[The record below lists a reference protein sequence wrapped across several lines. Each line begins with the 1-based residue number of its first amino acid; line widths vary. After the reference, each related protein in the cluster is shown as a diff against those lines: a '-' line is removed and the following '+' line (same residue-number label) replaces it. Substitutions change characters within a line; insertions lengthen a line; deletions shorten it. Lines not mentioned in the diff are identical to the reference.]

1 MKTAGDRLLPTI
13 VKHARHSGWNSTGGT
28 QRKIKKASLGADWV
42 GRAHPL
48 TEKSIFRLKWGC
60 FGEF

>member
-13 VKHARHSGWNSTGGT
+13 VKHARHSGWNSTGHREGS
-28 QRKIKKASLGADWV
+28 RRLRWGLIGV

-48 TEKSIFRLKWGC
+48 TEKKHFSLEMGVFW
-60 FGEF
+60 